1 MRKAALAILGA
12 LLIAGSTVQAAT
24 AENHRVRKARVA
36 PIAASQQFRNANNSL
51 FNQHR
56 VITDCQYREPG
67 IPMMSGPITLG
78 GAPGELR
85 AAGIAGTTVGK
96 SPQV

>member
-1 MRKAALAILGA
+1 LLFSAR

-24 AENHRVRKARVA
+24 AENHHVRKARVA
-36 PIAASQQFRNANNSL
+36 PIAASQQFHNANNSL

-67 IPMMSGPITLG
+67 NPYDERTDYIGVERLAS
-78 GAPGELR
+78 
-85 AAGIAGTTVGK
+85 
-96 SPQV
+96 